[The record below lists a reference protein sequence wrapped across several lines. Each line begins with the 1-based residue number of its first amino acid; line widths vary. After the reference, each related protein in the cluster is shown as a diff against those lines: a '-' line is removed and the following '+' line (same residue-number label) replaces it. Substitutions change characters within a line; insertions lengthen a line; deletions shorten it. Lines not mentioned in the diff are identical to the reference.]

1 MGQRLQFTAEHYRT
15 AAMQRVQE
23 AWTLHGQQRHG
34 LALYVAGVAVEC
46 ILRAY
51 RTRRGRQFSERHDLN
66 ELLKESGI
74 VEFVSNETR
83 QTLPAHLGTVWANW
97 NNDYRFGHDEL
108 IRATLRK
115 QKQNRMIKGDPL
127 KELSRQTINAAL
139 EIVTQGASQWP
150 RR

>member
-1 MGQRLQFTAEHYRT
+1 MGQRLQFTPEHYRT
-15 AAMQRVQE
+15 AAMQRVHE
-23 AWTLHGQQRHG
+23 ARALHDQQLHG

-51 RTRRGRQFSERHDLN
+51 RARRGMQFSERHDLG

-74 VEFVSNETR
+74 VEFVSDKTR

-108 IRATLRK
+108 IRATLKK
-115 QKQNRMIKGDPL
+115 QKANKMIKGDPL
-127 KELSRQTINAAL
+127 KELSRQTVNAAL
-139 EIVTQGASQWP
+139 EVVTQGASQWP
-150 RR
+150 RQ